1 MDCGTKKTGGK
12 KPPKDSGGLDQTTRK
27 KSISLST
34 RSRLNDGSRSPRR
47 RCRVKQKTKMNLTNY
62 KLKGAYSKDEFTDI
76 KSFKER
82 VNDFIELVEKDNA
95 RRIRIDFT
103 IEWEIG

>member
-1 MDCGTKKTGGK
+1 MSEEFCEVLETFK
-12 KPPKDSGGLDQTTRK
+12 RNA
-27 KSISLST
+27 
-34 RSRLNDGSRSPRR
+34 RMR
-47 RCRVKQKTKMNLTNY
+47 RVKQKTKMNLPNY
-62 KLKGAYSKDEFTDI
+62 KLMGAYSKDEFTDI

-103 IEWEIG
+103 IEWEKD

>member
-1 MDCGTKKTGGK
+1 MIG
-12 KPPKDSGGLDQTTRK
+12 
-27 KSISLST
+27 
-34 RSRLNDGSRSPRR
+34 
-47 RCRVKQKTKMNLTNY
+47 RVKQKTKMNLPHY

-103 IEWEIG
+103 IEWEKD

>member
-1 MDCGTKKTGGK
+1 MSEEFCEGFEAFK
-12 KPPKDSGGLDQTTRK
+12 R
-27 KSISLST
+27 
-34 RSRLNDGSRSPRR
+34 NAM
-47 RCRVKQKTKMNLTNY
+47 RCRVKQKTKMNLPNY

-103 IEWEIG
+103 IEWEKG

>member
-1 MDCGTKKTGGK
+1 M
-12 KPPKDSGGLDQTTRK
+12 SLDWIKQRRFPTYEEFCEGFEAFKRK
-27 KSISLST
+27 A
-34 RSRLNDGSRSPRR
+34 RM
-47 RCRVKQKTKMNLTNY
+47 CRVKQKTKMNLPNY
-62 KLKGAYSKDEFTDI
+62 KLKGAYSKEEFTDI

-103 IEWEIG
+103 IEWEKG

>member
-1 MDCGTKKTGGK
+1 M
-12 KPPKDSGGLDQTTRK
+12 SLDWIKQRRFPTYEEFCEGFEAFKRNARK
-27 KSISLST
+27 CREKS
-34 RSRLNDGSRSPRR
+34 
-47 RCRVKQKTKMNLTNY
+47 VMKQKTKINLPNY
-62 KLKGAYSKDEFTDI
+62 KLKGACSKDEFTDI

-103 IEWEIG
+103 IEWGKN

>member
-1 MDCGTKKTGGK
+1 M
-12 KPPKDSGGLDQTTRK
+12 SLDWIKQKRFPTYEEFCEGFEAFKRNARK
-27 KSISLST
+27 CREKSVI
-34 RSRLNDGSRSPRR
+34 
-47 RCRVKQKTKMNLTNY
+47 KQKTKMNLPNY

-103 IEWEIG
+103 IEWKKG

>member
-1 MDCGTKKTGGK
+1 M
-12 KPPKDSGGLDQTTRK
+12 SLDWIKQRRFPTYEEFCEGFEVFKR
-27 KSISLST
+27 
-34 RSRLNDGSRSPRR
+34 NAR
-47 RCRVKQKTKMNLTNY
+47 RCRVKQKTKMNLPNY

-82 VNDFIELVEKDNA
+82 LNDFIELVEKDNA

-103 IEWEIG
+103 IEWEDN

>member
-1 MDCGTKKTGGK
+1 MYIFII
-12 KPPKDSGGLDQTTRK
+12 SIYRK
-27 KSISLST
+27 LKSIIFLIMELLM
-34 RSRLNDGSRSPRR
+34 RIAAKPLNR
-47 RCRVKQKTKMNLTNY
+47 QKTKMNLPNY

-103 IEWEIG
+103 IEWKKG

>member
-1 MDCGTKKTGGK
+1 M
-12 KPPKDSGGLDQTTRK
+12 SLDFMKQLRFPTYEEFCEGFEAFKRNARK
-27 KSISLST
+27 CSEKS
-34 RSRLNDGSRSPRR
+34 
-47 RCRVKQKTKMNLTNY
+47 VMKQKTKINLPNY
-62 KLKGAYSKDEFTDI
+62 KLKGACSKDEFTDI

-103 IEWEIG
+103 IEWEKD

>member
-1 MDCGTKKTGGK
+1 MSEKFCEGFEAFK
-12 KPPKDSGGLDQTTRK
+12 RK
-27 KSISLST
+27 A
-34 RSRLNDGSRSPRR
+34 RM
-47 RCRVKQKTKMNLTNY
+47 CRVKQKTKMNLPNY
-62 KLKGAYSKDEFTDI
+62 KLKGAYSKEEFTDI

-103 IEWEIG
+103 IEWEKD

>member
-1 MDCGTKKTGGK
+1 MKRNEMKPRAKKNYEEFCEGFEAFK
-12 KPPKDSGGLDQTTRK
+12 RNARK
-27 KSISLST
+27 
-34 RSRLNDGSRSPRR
+34 
-47 RCRVKQKTKMNLTNY
+47 CREKNVIKQKTKMTLPNY

-95 RRIRIDFT
+95 RRIRIDFN
-103 IEWEIG
+103 IEWEKD

>member
-1 MDCGTKKTGGK
+1 MSLDWIKQRRFPTYEEFCEGFEAFKRNAKCREKNVIKQKEKKTL
-12 KPPKDSGGLDQTTRK
+12 P
-27 KSISLST
+27 
-34 RSRLNDGSRSPRR
+34 
-47 RCRVKQKTKMNLTNY
+47 NY

-95 RRIRIDFT
+95 RRIRIDFK
-103 IEWEIG
+103 IEWEKD

>member
-1 MDCGTKKTGGK
+1 MSEEFCEGFEAFKRKT
-12 KPPKDSGGLDQTTRK
+12 RM
-27 KSISLST
+27 
-34 RSRLNDGSRSPRR
+34 
-47 RCRVKQKTKMNLTNY
+47 CRVKQKTKMNLPNY

-103 IEWEIG
+103 IEWEKD

>member
-1 MDCGTKKTGGK
+1 MSEEFCE
-12 KPPKDSGGLDQTTRK
+12 GLETFKRNA
-27 KSISLST
+27 
-34 RSRLNDGSRSPRR
+34 RMR
-47 RCRVKQKTKMNLTNY
+47 RVKQKTKMNLPNY

-82 VNDFIELVEKDNA
+82 LNDFIELVEKDNA

-103 IEWEIG
+103 IEWEID

>member
-1 MDCGTKKTGGK
+1 MSEEFCE
-12 KPPKDSGGLDQTTRK
+12 GLEMFKRNARMRK
-27 KSISLST
+27 
-34 RSRLNDGSRSPRR
+34 
-47 RCRVKQKTKMNLTNY
+47 VKQKTKMNLPNY

-82 VNDFIELVEKDNA
+82 LNDFIELVEKDNA

-103 IEWEIG
+103 IEWEKD

>member
-1 MDCGTKKTGGK
+1 M
-12 KPPKDSGGLDQTTRK
+12 SLDWIKQRRFPTYEEFCEGFEEFKR
-27 KSISLST
+27 
-34 RSRLNDGSRSPRR
+34 NAR
-47 RCRVKQKTKMNLTNY
+47 RCREKQKTKMNLPHY

-95 RRIRIDFT
+95 KRIRIDFK
-103 IEWEIG
+103 IEWEID

>member
-1 MDCGTKKTGGK
+1 M
-12 KPPKDSGGLDQTTRK
+12 SLDWIKQRRFPTYEEFCEGFEEFKRNARK
-27 KSISLST
+27 CREKSVI
-34 RSRLNDGSRSPRR
+34 
-47 RCRVKQKTKMNLTNY
+47 KQKTKMNLPNY

-76 KSFKER
+76 KSLKER

-103 IEWEIG
+103 IEWEKG

>member
-1 MDCGTKKTGGK
+1 MSEEFCE
-12 KPPKDSGGLDQTTRK
+12 GLETFKRNA
-27 KSISLST
+27 
-34 RSRLNDGSRSPRR
+34 RMR
-47 RCRVKQKTKMNLTNY
+47 RVKQKTKMNLPNY

-103 IEWEIG
+103 IEWEKD

>member
-1 MDCGTKKTGGK
+1 M
-12 KPPKDSGGLDQTTRK
+12 SLDWIKQRRFPTYEEFCEGFEAFKR
-27 KSISLST
+27 
-34 RSRLNDGSRSPRR
+34 NAR
-47 RCRVKQKTKMNLTNY
+47 RCRVNQKTKMNLPHY

-103 IEWEIG
+103 IEWEID